1 MPFQLRCWCKC
12 WEWVSIRNVKFSSS
26 FCQTYY
32 CVSDISWFDW
42 NITSICHL
50 QACFSRKPCEK
61 AGAPELLCLFM
72 LTNRFLFSYREW
84 ASGIS
89 LYLFLLSVFMC
100 SWHCLILSEHCQL
113 KWEYATKKMQQ
124 KIVGSPEVWC
134 PFKLTTGFFIVISRM
149 NIRIINLSFIPSV
162 FMCSWRFLV
171 ISEYCQ

>member
-1 MPFQLRCWCKC
+1 
-12 WEWVSIRNVKFSSS
+12 
-26 FCQTYY
+26 
-32 CVSDISWFDW
+32 
-42 NITSICHL
+42 
-50 QACFSRKPCEK
+50 
-61 AGAPELLCLFM
+61 M

-124 KIVGSPEVWC
+124 KIVGAPEVWC

-149 NIRIINLSFIPSV
+149 NIRNINLSFIPSV

-171 ISEYCQ
+171 ISEYCQQHWGYTTKKTPNKLWGHQNSGALSSWQLVFHCRLENGHQEYQFVFFPKCIYVFLAFPGFIRILPA

>member
-50 QACFSRKPCEK
+50 QACFSRKPCKK

-124 KIVGSPEVWC
+124 KIVGAPEFWC
-134 PFKLTTGFFIVISRM
+134 LGTRTLVPPIFLTVYLLRHS
-149 NIRIINLSFIPSV
+149 NLWWDWEGWEGASF
-162 FMCSWRFLV
+162 
-171 ISEYCQ
+171 